1 MYKWSTEV
9 TVGLFVLLGVA
20 CIFYLSIHL
29 GEVNVFGDPYYP
41 VNAEF
46 SSVTGLKTGASVE
59 IAGVPVGK
67 VLDITLRDNQA
78 VVIMGIR
85 KGLSLSEDTI
95 ASIRTK
101 GIIGDMFVKLTPGGS
116 PEKVK
121 PGGLLV
127 ETEAAISLEELI
139 SKYIFEGK

>member
-29 GEVNVFGDPYYP
+29 GEVDVLGDPYYP

-46 SSVTGLKTGASVE
+46 NSVTGLKSGATVE

-78 VVIMGIR
+78 VVTMGIR
-85 KGLSLSEDTI
+85 KNLPLSEDTI

-116 PEKVK
+116 TEKVK

-127 ETEAAISLEELI
+127 ETESAISLEELI